1 MIGINALR
9 RAWRQITT
17 FHGTPLARAVRT
29 SSSDRTSSIAERVT
43 RVTYAAEIRPRLIA
57 GSVIDWYQAMTLPER
72 ALITG
77 NQGRAIA
84 NTSNR
89 MMAETN
95 GGNDNPSSEEIR
107 TA

>member
-1 MIGINALR
+1 M
-9 RAWRQITT
+9 
-17 FHGTPLARAVRT
+17 
-29 SSSDRTSSIAERVT
+29 T

-72 ALITG
+72 ALMTG

-84 NTSNR
+84 KTSNR